1 VSADRRFRP
10 RRAAL
15 PALLLAVLPL
25 LGGCSALDL
34 VRPEVSLADVRLADV
49 SLLETTVVLTLRI
62 VNGNRFPLSLEGAVY
77 DLSLDGLRVGRGST
91 NAPLDVPRLGSAT
104 HDITLHLRNSE
115 VIRALR
121 AALSGDGVDYRIE
134 ARHWVD
140 TPLGRRAIDTVG
152 QGRFGP
158 G

>member
-1 VSADRRFRP
+1 MNRQLQARRLFG
-10 RRAAL
+10 
-15 PALLLAVLPL
+15 AVLIL
-25 LGGCSALDL
+25 ISVLISGCSAFDL
-34 VRPEVSLADVRLADV
+34 VRPEVSLADIRLADV

-62 VNGNRFPLSLEGAVY
+62 VNGNSFPLSLEGAVY
-77 DLSLDGLRVGRGST
+77 DLSIDGQRVGRGSSS
-91 NAPLDVPRLGSAT
+91 APLDVPRLSSAT

-115 VIRALR
+115 VLRALR
-121 AALSGDGVDYRIE
+121 NALSGGGVDYRIE

>member
-1 VSADRRFRP
+1 MNRPLSAHRLFGTV
-10 RRAAL
+10 
-15 PALLLAVLPL
+15 LLLPL
-25 LGGCSALDL
+25 LAGCATLDL
-34 VRPEVSLADVRLADV
+34 VRPAVSLADIRLADV

-62 VNGNRFPLSLEGAVY
+62 DNGNRFPLALEGAVY
-77 DLSLDGLRVGRGST
+77 DLSIDGERIGRGSSS
-91 NAPLDVPRLGSAT
+91 APLDVPRLGSAT

-115 VIRALR
+115 VLRALR
-121 AALSGDGVDYRIE
+121 NALSGGGVDYRIE

-152 QGRFGP
+152 TGRFGP